1 MRKPFAVVQNRPR
14 SPSASGGKC
23 PQVRT
28 GEHRWAGSPSPDW
41 GVVLRCGTRAA
52 PADHG
57 LGNPPGSAA
66 ESQVCFPITAR
77 QSPQH
82 PSILQPPGCQGSWG
96 LGTGLSLLL
105 PQPGRFEGQRKASPD
120 LVKSPRQWGGSGL
133 SLVEPW
139 LLAVAEAQAAL
150 SPRTVPGMALSSLVQ
165 TVAMHYHGSHST
177 SRSLGHLYA
186 WRGREEGPAFAFP
199 RIAPRC

>member
-1 MRKPFAVVQNRPR
+1 M
-14 SPSASGGKC
+14 
-23 PQVRT
+23 
-28 GEHRWAGSPSPDW
+28 
-41 GVVLRCGTRAA
+41 
-52 PADHG
+52 
-57 LGNPPGSAA
+57 
-66 ESQVCFPITAR
+66 
-77 QSPQH
+77 
-82 PSILQPPGCQGSWG
+82 
-96 LGTGLSLLL
+96 
-105 PQPGRFEGQRKASPD
+105 
-120 LVKSPRQWGGSGL
+120 
-133 SLVEPW
+133 EPW